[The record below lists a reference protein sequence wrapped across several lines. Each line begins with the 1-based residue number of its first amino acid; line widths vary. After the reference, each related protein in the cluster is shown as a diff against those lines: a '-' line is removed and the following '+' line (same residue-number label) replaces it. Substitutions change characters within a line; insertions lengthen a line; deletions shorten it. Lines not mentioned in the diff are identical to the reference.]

1 MSKVKFE
8 LDAWSDAE
16 LDLIS
21 ARAVAGMLSERLFAD
36 GNKADE
42 EVALAI
48 TRLIENALTILES
61 GRIR

>member
-48 TRLIENALTILES
+48 TILIEHALTILES